1 MGGVRIDQRYV
12 FETTLSG
19 QNFTE
24 LAVLRLRQLNII
36 YFGVKVLLLFQKIQC
51 LYNLQPRTLN
61 QYLYRLVNIK
71 CNIKHYHWQLPNHNN
86 KVTFSQFTFWA
97 TPAWPNI
104 LLPMPKAPYSLWGQ
118 VAILAKYLIGQ
129 TPLLSCIDQ
138 QSLSKQ
144 LAQWCWANWRSTF
157 AKKAG

>member
-71 CNIKHYHWQLPNHNN
+71 CNIKHYH
-86 KVTFSQFTFWA
+86 
-97 TPAWPNI
+97 
-104 LLPMPKAPYSLWGQ
+104 
-118 VAILAKYLIGQ
+118 
-129 TPLLSCIDQ
+129 
-138 QSLSKQ
+138 
-144 LAQWCWANWRSTF
+144 
-157 AKKAG
+157 